1 MVVRPFGIL
10 QEWGSEYP
18 PCRPSAAW
26 EGRLEQTASFLRY
39 LVVLKPTSMQQE
51 DDLRA
56 LEKIVQFTRALEIVF
71 PELDSYWSCY
81 D

>member
-1 MVVRPFGIL
+1 
-10 QEWGSEYP
+10 
-18 PCRPSAAW
+18 
-26 EGRLEQTASFLRY
+26 
-39 LVVLKPTSMQQE
+39 MQQE